1 MDPIVLVKGYY
12 ALGVTYIF
20 MVLYHTLIYNEFG
33 SISQYPAMF
42 SNYITVS
49 LSVLIVYFFD
59 RKSLSVINFRRLYY
73 VCIAYNICL
82 YLYLNIVI
90 WAIPNYIYSFKVSQK
105 DLFKDPSYLT
115 YLLSLS
121 FLTLAIISILKK
133 EYFKYKETL
142 RYLSVV

>member
-1 MDPIVLVKGYY
+1 MDPLIKVYY
-12 ALGVTYIF
+12 ALCVTHIF
-20 MVLYHTLIYNEFG
+20 MVLYHTIVYNEFN

-42 SNYITVS
+42 SNYITLS
-49 LSVLIVYFFD
+49 LSVLMVYLFN
-59 RKSLSVINFRRLYY
+59 RRTLSVTNFRRIYY

-90 WAIPNYIYSFKVSQK
+90 WAIPNYIYSFKVSQT

-121 FLTLAIISILKK
+121 FLTLTIISILKK
-133 EYFKYKETL
+133 EYFKRKETL
-142 RYLSVV
+142 RYISVV

>member
-1 MDPIVLVKGYY
+1 MDPLIKGYY
-12 ALGVTYIF
+12 ALCVSYIF
-20 MVLYHTLIYNEFG
+20 MVLYHTIVYNEFN

-49 LSVLIVYFFD
+49 LSVLMIYLFN
-59 RKSLSVINFRRLYY
+59 RRTLSVINFRRIYY
-73 VCIAYNICL
+73 GCIAYNICL

-115 YLLSLS
+115 YLLSLT
-121 FLTLAIISILKK
+121 FLTLTIISILKK
-133 EYFKYKETL
+133 EYFKRKETL
-142 RYLSVV
+142 RYISVV

>member
-1 MDPIVLVKGYY
+1 MDPLIKGYY
-12 ALGVTYIF
+12 ALCVTHIF
-20 MVLYHTLIYNEFG
+20 MVLYHTIVYNEFN

-42 SNYITVS
+42 SNYITLS
-49 LSVLIVYFFD
+49 LSVLMVYLFN
-59 RKSLSVINFRRLYY
+59 RRTLSVTNFRRIYY

-121 FLTLAIISILKK
+121 FLTLTIISILKK

-142 RYLSVV
+142 RYISVV

>member
-1 MDPIVLVKGYY
+1 
-12 ALGVTYIF
+12 
-20 MVLYHTLIYNEFG
+20 MVLYHTIVYNEFN

-49 LSVLIVYFFD
+49 LSVLMVYLFN
-59 RKSLSVINFRRLYY
+59 RRTLSVINFRRIYY

-82 YLYLNIVI
+82 YLYLNIAI

-121 FLTLAIISILKK
+121 FLTLTIISILKK
-133 EYFKYKETL
+133 EYFKRKETL
-142 RYLSVV
+142 RYISVV

>member
-1 MDPIVLVKGYY
+1 MDPLIKGYY
-12 ALGVTYIF
+12 ALCVTYIF
-20 MVLYHTLIYNEFG
+20 MVLYNTLVYNEFN

-49 LSVLIVYFFD
+49 LSVLMIYLFN
-59 RKSLSVINFRRLYY
+59 RRTLSVINFRRIYY

-121 FLTLAIISILKK
+121 FLTLTIISILKK

-142 RYLSVV
+142 RYISVV

>member
-1 MDPIVLVKGYY
+1 MDPLVKGYY

-49 LSVLIVYFFD
+49 ISMLTVYLFN
-59 RKSLSVINFRRLYY
+59 RRTLSVINFRRLYY
-73 VCIAYNICL
+73 TCIAYNICL

-90 WAIPNYIYSFKVSQK
+90 WAIPNYIYSFNVSQK
-105 DLFKDPSYLT
+105 DLFKNPSYLT

-121 FLTLAIISILKK
+121 FLTLAIIAILKK
-133 EYFKYKETL
+133 EYFKRKEAL
-142 RYLSVV
+142 RYISVV

>member
-1 MDPIVLVKGYY
+1 MDPLIKGYY
-12 ALGVTYIF
+12 ALCVTYIF
-20 MVLYHTLIYNEFG
+20 MVLYHTIVYNEFN

-73 VCIAYNICL
+73 TCIVYNICL

-90 WAIPNYIYSFKVSQK
+90 WAIPNYSYSFKVSQNE
-105 DLFKDPSYLT
+105 LFKDPSYLT
-115 YLLSLS
+115 YLFSLS
-121 FLTLAIISILKK
+121 FLTLTIISILKK

-142 RYLSVV
+142 RYISVV

>member
-1 MDPIVLVKGYY
+1 MDPLVKGYY
-12 ALGVTYIF
+12 ALNVSYIF

-49 LSVLIVYFFD
+49 MSMLTVYLFNK
-59 RKSLSVINFRRLYY
+59 RTLSVINFRRLYY
-73 VCIAYNICL
+73 TCIVYNICL

-115 YLLSLS
+115 YLIMLT
-121 FLTLAIISILKK
+121 FLTLSIITILKK
-133 EYFKYKETL
+133 EYFKRKETL
-142 RYLSVV
+142 RYISVV